1 MKNTFVCDESMIIT
15 IPVGSI
21 QELQDGQLMPEQFYC
36 VFNDHFKVLVIKGK
50 AQPLGADQAIF
61 GLLLSAL
68 ALLVYESLIW
78 IFTIPS
84 IVFVICGG
92 LSFAAGKCPN
102 MTVVKLSFSLN
113 ILSLLWSIT
122 AFVINLILLISY
134 YLPYWIY
141 PYYRQYPY
149 YWEYPPYREYSPYLE
164 VRQILIL
171 ILSLLVVEF
180 FICIFLIYW
189 LSKAICRQHFNTLP
203 TIVLKPGN

>member
-50 AQPLGADQAIF
+50 AQPLGAAQAIF

-68 ALLVYESLIW
+68 ALVVYESLIW
-78 IFTIPS
+78 IVTIPN
-84 IVFVICGG
+84 IMFVICGG

-102 MTVVKLSFSLN
+102 MTVAKLSFSLN
-113 ILSLLWSIT
+113 ILGLFWSFT
-122 AFVINLILLISY
+122 GFVINLIILIEAPPDVLDYS
-134 YLPYWIY
+134 PYWEY
-141 PYYRQYPY
+141 SRYRQY
-149 YWEYPPYREYSPYLE
+149 SPVLE
-164 VRQILIL
+164 VRQITTL

>member
-50 AQPLGADQAIF
+50 AQPLGAAQAVF

-68 ALLVYESLIW
+68 ALVVYGDVFWLYT
-78 IFTIPS
+78 FPS

-92 LSFAAGKCPN
+92 LSFAAGKYPN
-102 MTVVKLSFSLN
+102 MTVAKLSFSLN
-113 ILSLLWSIT
+113 ILSLLWSFT
-122 AFVINLILLISY
+122 AFFINVIILIAR
-134 YLPYWIY
+134 
-141 PYYRQYPY
+141 YR
-149 YWEYPPYREYSPYLE
+149 PYRRYSPYWG
-164 VRQILIL
+164 VGQIGIL

>member
-50 AQPLGADQAIF
+50 AQPLGAAQAIF

-68 ALLVYESLIW
+68 ALVVYGEVFWL
-78 IFTIPS
+78 FTIPS

-92 LSFAAGKCPN
+92 LSFAAGKYPN
-102 MTVVKLSFSLN
+102 MTV
-113 ILSLLWSIT
+113 
-122 AFVINLILLISY
+122 
-134 YLPYWIY
+134 
-141 PYYRQYPY
+141 
-149 YWEYPPYREYSPYLE
+149 E
-164 VRQILIL
+164 VGQIIIL

>member
-50 AQPLGADQAIF
+50 AQPLGAAQAIF

-68 ALLVYESLIW
+68 ALVVYGDVFWL
-78 IFTIPS
+78 FTIPS

-92 LSFAAGKCPN
+92 LSFAAGKYPN
-102 MTVVKLSFSLN
+102 MTVAKLSFSLN
-113 ILSLLWSIT
+113 ILSLFWSFT
-122 AFVINLILLISY
+122 AFVMNLIIVIPPSLY
-134 YLPYWIY
+134 TVY
-141 PYYRQYPY
+141 PPNREYPD
-149 YWEYPPYREYSPYLE
+149 YWEYPLYRRYPPVWE
-164 VRQILIL
+164 VRQIIIL

>member
-50 AQPLGADQAIF
+50 AQPLGAAQAIF

-68 ALLVYESLIW
+68 ALVVYGEVFWL
-78 IFTIPS
+78 FTIPS

-92 LSFAAGKCPN
+92 LSFAAGKYPN
-102 MTVVKLSFSLN
+102 MTVAKLSFSLN
-113 ILSLLWSIT
+113 ILSLLWSFT
-122 AFVINLILLISY
+122 GFVMILIVLISP
-134 YLPYWIY
+134 YLPYRID
-141 PYYRQYPY
+141 PYYLRYSR
-149 YWEYPPYREYSPYLE
+149 YWDYPPYRRYPPFWE
-164 VRQILIL
+164 VGQIIIL

>member
-50 AQPLGADQAIF
+50 AQPLGAAQAIF

-68 ALLVYESLIW
+68 ALVVYHSVFW
-78 IFTIPS
+78 IYTFPS

-102 MTVVKLSFSLN
+102 MTVAKLSFSLN
-113 ILSLLWSIT
+113 ILSLLWSFT
-122 AFVINLILLISY
+122 AFVINLQYLIES
-134 YLPYWIY
+134 PPHRWIY
-141 PYYRQYPY
+141 LNYWKYLA
-149 YWEYPPYREYSPYLE
+149 YWEVGE
-164 VRQILIL
+164 ITIL